1 MVTRALQ
8 LLVLYTWACTA
19 ACAEDGSQSA
29 DHGVILVYHHVS
41 EKTPPSTSVS
51 PSRFAQHLDYIEQ
64 HGYVV
69 WPLTKLVEQLR
80 NAEAIPDNVVALT
93 FDDAY
98 QSIASDAH
106 PMLQRRGWPYTVFVN
121 TASVDAGH
129 NPYLS
134 WDQLRELVRDGVT
147 IGNHS
152 HNHAHLLARVP
163 GTSVEQHGI
172 RVNADIQ
179 HAQQRIH
186 AELGMTPTSF
196 AYPYGEYDA
205 TVSKLVT
212 DAGLTGFGQHSGAVG
227 FNSDFSA
234 LPRFPM
240 GGAYAGLDLLATRL
254 QTQPLYV
261 QADPPGPLVLTGSD
275 TRPLVELE
283 LVPGAYDAARLACYA
298 SGQGAMTLVR
308 EADPQ
313 RVRIAPQIPLAVGRS
328 KFNCTVPHQARA
340 GVFFWWSYLVMT
352 PGEDGLWYDG

>member
-1 MVTRALQ
+1 VARAFYLF
-8 LLVLYTWACTA
+8 VLYAWACTA
-19 ACAEDGSQSA
+19 ACAEDGSQSS

-41 EKTPPSTSVS
+41 EKTPASTSVS
-51 PSRFAQHLDYIEQ
+51 PAQFAAHLDYIEG

-69 WPLTKLVEQLR
+69 WPLSQLVDQLR
-80 NAEAIPDNVVALT
+80 NAKPIPDNVIALT

-98 QSIASDAH
+98 QSIASAAH

-129 NPYLS
+129 NPFLS

-152 HNHAHLLARVP
+152 HKHAHLLARVP
-163 GTSVEQHGI
+163 GASFEQHGI
-172 RVNADIQ
+172 RVMADIQ
-179 HAQQRIH
+179 HAQQRLH
-186 AELGMTPTSF
+186 AELGLTPTLF

-205 TVSKLVT
+205 TVSELVT

-227 FNSDFSA
+227 INSDFSS

-261 QADPPGPLVLTGSD
+261 QADPPGPLVLTGTDRS
-275 TRPLVELE
+275 PWVALE
-283 LVPGAYDAARLACYA
+283 LARGPYDVARLACYA

-308 EADPQ
+308 EADPKK
-313 RVRIAPQIPLAVGRS
+313 VRIAPQMPLAVGRS
-328 KFNCTVPHQARA
+328 KFNCTVPHETRE

-352 PGEDGLWYDG
+352 PGADGRWYEG